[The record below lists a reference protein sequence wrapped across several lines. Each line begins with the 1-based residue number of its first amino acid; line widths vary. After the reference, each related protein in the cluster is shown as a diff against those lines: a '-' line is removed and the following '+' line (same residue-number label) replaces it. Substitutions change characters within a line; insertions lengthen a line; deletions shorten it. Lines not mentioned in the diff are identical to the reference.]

1 MAEKKA
7 ETTAIKDP
15 VLEAIEASKKPV
27 EIYIPRASENESK
40 EFVVAVNGKE
50 WSSFPRGRKSTVPMY
65 IAEEVRRTLHAQ
77 DAYEDT
83 VNELLDKAK

>member
-27 EIYIPRASENESK
+27 DIYIPRASENESK
-40 EFVVAVNGKE
+40 EFVVAVNGE
-50 WSSFPRGRKSTVPMY
+50 RGSFPRGRKSTVPMY
-65 IAEEVRRTLHAQ
+65 IAEEVRRALHAQ